1 MLRRLLRDKLVLEQP
16 LPLLAQR
23 LVRGI
28 LNRFLNS
35 LVHGLHTGFVLLE
48 DLDELLHDVEAIG
61 VLDQT
66 LHHLD
71 VTETL
76 CEALHCFEVR
86 FFKDSLDD
94 VG

>member
-1 MLRRLLRDKLVLEQP
+1 VYLRSRLMLRRLLRDELVLEQP
-16 LPLLAQR
+16 LPLLSQR
-23 LVRGI
+23 LVRGV

-35 LVHGLHTGFVLLE
+35 LVYGFDTGFVLLE

-76 CEALHCFEVR
+76 REALHCFEV
-86 FFKDSLDD
+86 
-94 VG
+94 